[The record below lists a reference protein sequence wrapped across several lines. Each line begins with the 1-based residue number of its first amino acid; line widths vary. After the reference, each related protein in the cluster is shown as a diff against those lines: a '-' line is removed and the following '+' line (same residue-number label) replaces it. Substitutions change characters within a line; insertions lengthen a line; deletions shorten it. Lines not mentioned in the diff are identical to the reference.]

1 MSFRSSNYPRI
12 FGSIE
17 TEIVVRYLRDVYF
30 KAKKVENNDFS
41 PFLVIESSGR
51 GVQET
56 GTLNFHLSIKT
67 EKSQKV
73 GDFLKREKRKSLLKV
88 KKLS

>member
-1 MSFRSSNYPRI
+1 ML
-12 FGSIE
+12 
-17 TEIVVRYLRDVYF
+17 EIIQQHLILYLRHVYF
-30 KAKKVENNDFS
+30 KTKNVENNDFS
-41 PFLVIESSGR
+41 PFLVIESSGS